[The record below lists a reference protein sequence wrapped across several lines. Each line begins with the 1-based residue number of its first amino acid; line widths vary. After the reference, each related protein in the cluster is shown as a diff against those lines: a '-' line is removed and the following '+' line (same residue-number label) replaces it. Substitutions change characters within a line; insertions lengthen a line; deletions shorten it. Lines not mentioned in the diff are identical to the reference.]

1 MPARSTRASLRPTVL
16 QSGADGLMLAPVGSR
31 GRWGALRALH
41 EGMARLRE
49 AGLRPGLSFVFA
61 LAEDGRIVPG
71 RDPEASVFVLGY
83 RAR

>member
-1 MPARSTRASLRPTVL
+1 
-16 QSGADGLMLAPVGSR
+16 MLAPVSAR
-31 GRWGALRALH
+31 GRWAALRALH

-61 LAEDGRIVPG
+61 LADDGRIVPG

>member
-1 MPARSTRASLRPTVL
+1 
-16 QSGADGLMLAPVGSR
+16 
-31 GRWGALRALH
+31 
-41 EGMARLRE
+41 MARLRE